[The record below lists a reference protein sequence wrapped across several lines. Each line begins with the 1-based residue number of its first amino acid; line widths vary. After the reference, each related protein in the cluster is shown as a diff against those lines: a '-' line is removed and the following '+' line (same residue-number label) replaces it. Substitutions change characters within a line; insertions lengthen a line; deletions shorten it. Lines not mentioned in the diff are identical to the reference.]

1 MDVFEIILIGIALSI
16 DACALTIANCTACK
30 NKLTKKAEWAMP
42 ICFSLFQGLMP
53 LLGYL
58 IGYLLK
64 DYIGT
69 IAQYISAG
77 IFLVL
82 SIKIIVDIIKEKI
95 QENKV
100 VEVCEIAPKNKLSIW
115 IILLQAVA
123 TSIDAFAVGI
133 TFISLAFSVFIAVLI
148 VAVITFA
155 FVTLALYFG
164 KAVGKAFGGYAEW
177 VGAIILLG
185 LAVKTLIEALA

>member
-1 MDVFEIILIGIALSI
+1 MEVFEIVLIGIALSI

-30 NKLTKKAEWAMP
+30 NKLTKKAEWSMP
-42 ICFSLFQGLMP
+42 ICFSIFQGLMP

-69 IAQYISAG
+69 IAKFISAG
-77 IFLVL
+77 IFFILA
-82 SIKIIVDIIKEKI
+82 IKIIIDVVKEKI
-95 QENKV
+95 QENKII
-100 VEVCEIAPKNKLSIW
+100 EVCEIAPKNKLSIW
-115 IILLQAVA
+115 MILLQAVA
-123 TSIDAFAVGI
+123 TSIDALAVGI
-133 TFISLAFSVFIAVLI
+133 TFINLTFSVVIAVLI
-148 VAVITFA
+148 IAVITFA

-164 KAVGKAFGGYAEW
+164 KAMGKAFGGYAEW

-185 LAVKTLIEALA
+185 LAIKTLIEALA